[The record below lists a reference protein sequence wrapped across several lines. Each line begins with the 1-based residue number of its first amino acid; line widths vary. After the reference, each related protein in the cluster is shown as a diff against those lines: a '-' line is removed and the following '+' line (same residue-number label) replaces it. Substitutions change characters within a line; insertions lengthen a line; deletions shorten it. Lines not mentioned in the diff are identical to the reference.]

1 MVSRRRCWL
10 RRTGSNSER
19 KIRFKTEEKQNTIS
33 PVWNA
38 LLKCEAGAK
47 AKSTVYVV
55 KNQQESLLGRIDCE
69 ALGIIVVKS
78 GGNPGNLEQVG
89 RLSTIQLQ
97 CERQENQEEIDDK
110 MTKLLEEFPQIFEGI
125 GLAKAPPIHI
135 HVKEGVRPVTQKLRP
150 VPVSMMEPLREKL
163 DLYVKEGVIEGPLGA
178 DEATGWVHN
187 VVLTGKKWDPK
198 AIRMN
203 LDTRLKGQWCSLS
216 TQYPHQSNLGT
227 SLLVVIGLALWI

>member
-1 MVSRRRCWL
+1 M
-10 RRTGSNSER
+10 
-19 KIRFKTEEKQNTIS
+19 
-33 PVWNA
+33 
-38 LLKCEAGAK
+38 AK
-47 AKSTVYVV
+47 V
-55 KNQQESLLGRIDCE
+55 
-69 ALGIIVVKS
+69 
-78 GGNPGNLEQVG
+78 
-89 RLSTIQLQ
+89 
-97 CERQENQEEIDDK
+97 
-110 MTKLLEEFPQIFEGI
+110 
-125 GLAKAPPIHI
+125 PPIHI
-135 HVKEGVRPVTQKLRP
+135 YVKEGVSPVTQKLRP

-216 TQYPHQSNLGT
+216 TQYPHQSNPGT